1 MFRTLISASLAV
13 AVVLS
18 LSPGRL
24 ASGQSGPRTELDR
37 YSFSRALMGTEFRL
51 VLYAADS
58 AVALEATERAFAR
71 IAELE
76 RLLSDYDPTSE
87 LSRLSSAAGTGEWVE
102 VSHDLWAVLTAARD
116 WSVRSGGAFD
126 VTVGPLTR
134 LWRRAARR
142 GTVPDDAALEDA
154 RRSVGYELLE
164 FDGERRAVRLAAPGM
179 RLDAGGIGKGYAA
192 DAALALLRG
201 RGLARALVDAGG
213 DLLLGEP
220 PPGEEG
226 WRIELP
232 REPARVRAPCV
243 LDLAG
248 VAVATS
254 GDTHRFVEANG
265 RRHSHLL
272 DPATGSAVT
281 HRRVVTVLAPT
292 ATEADALAS
301 ALSVSTLEEGRALL
315 GERPGAAARLLDLRE
330 GEWRPSSIGASVV
343 PACPSDPGPS

>member
-13 AVVLS
+13 TVALT
-18 LSPGRL
+18 LSPERL
-24 ASGQSGPRTELDR
+24 ASGQNGQRTELDR
-37 YSFSRALMGTEFRL
+37 YSFSRPLMGTEFRV

-58 AVALEATERAFAR
+58 AVALEATDRAFAR
-71 IAELE
+71 IAEIE

-87 LSRLSSAAGTGEWVE
+87 LSRLSNAAGTGEWVE

-142 GTVPDDAALEDA
+142 GTVPDDAAIEAAL
-154 RRSVGYELLE
+154 RSVGYERIH
-164 FDGERRAVRLAAPGM
+164 FDGERRAVRLAASGM
-179 RLDAGGIGKGYAA
+179 RLDAGAIGKGYAA
-192 DAALALLRG
+192 DRALALLRA
-201 RGLARALVDAGG
+201 RKLSRALVDAGG

-232 REPARVRAPCV
+232 QAPDRIQAPCV
-243 LDLAG
+243 LELANG
-248 VAVATS
+248 AVATS
-254 GDTHRFVEANG
+254 GDTYRFVEAHG
-265 RRHSHLL
+265 QRHSHLL
-272 DPATGSAVT
+272 DPETGRAVT
-281 HRRVVTVLAPT
+281 RRRIVTVFAPT

-301 ALSVSTLEEGRALL
+301 ALSVSTPAEGRALL

-330 GEWRPSSIGASVV
+330 GEWSPSSIGGFVEAV
-343 PACPSDPGPS
+343 CPSDPGPS